1 MTKPELILMPGA
13 REDIKQI
20 AAYIEEN
27 NRQAG
32 VAFRQTLQHI
42 YEVLLDLPEVGSVR
56 NFRNPEM
63 KGLRMLPVPKFK
75 RYLLFYR
82 STSERLEIVRVLHG
96 ARDVSSLFRD

>member
-1 MTKPELILMPGA
+1 MTKPELILMPRA

-20 AAYIEEN
+20 AAYIKEDSP
-27 NRQAG
+27 QSSL
-32 VAFRQTLQHI
+32 AFRQTLENI
-42 YEVLLDLPEVGSVR
+42 YEVLLDLPEGGSVR

-96 ARDVSSLFRD
+96 ARDVSSLFGE

>member
-42 YEVLLDLPEVGSVR
+42 YEVLLDLPVVGSVR

-96 ARDVSSLFRD
+96 ARDVSSLFGE